1 MTEFKLSILDQ
12 YPISNDPIEQ
22 YLNICLIE
30 NGQSYDDDAIV
41 LEVFSDESGMNLKIL
56 QSNTRKVINFELH

>member
-56 QSNTRKVINFELH
+56 QSYTRKVFNFELH